1 MRGFDQREE
10 TMKDLIRSVDPET
23 SPAAT
28 AAPAIRPLAA
38 LLARLAPRKRRRGMA
53 LRPLRAAAA
62 AIAVASFAGSAA
74 VAQWSTGSLVGR
86 VIDPSSAPITGAA
99 IRLDA
104 AADPNAA
111 PAIARTN
118 DRGQF
123 SLLGLAPGV
132 YSLTVAVDGYLPAL
146 SESITVLAGQPTSV
160 QVQMSPVPG
169 ETVTVTAEPPSGLAA
184 AMPSLVLNRAELDR
198 TPSAREPWSLASRAP
213 GVLTLGINNGGSEA
227 GQQFML
233 FGGGAGT
240 SETSYQVDGVRVT
253 DMLTVGAT
261 IVYFDFD
268 QFDEIGVTTG
278 AFDLTSGN
286 AGVSVQL
293 TTRRASGDWRGS
305 ARYLSSDGTWQAD
318 GDERQ
323 QELATRVRSI
333 AEYGL
338 EGGGPLAGEF
348 LAGWLALGRS
358 DIDRRSAAGA
368 PVDIG
373 LEQKAAKLEGT
384 WGRTSYSLLG
394 QTSEKVWNGRGAA
407 SNRAPETTMVQSGPF
422 DLGKLAIT
430 TLVSADT
437 TIDLSISG
445 TRGDLRSTPR
455 GSGDIWVGIDGV
467 WHGGFLSSLRDSSS
481 DQQQLE
487 ASSVLRWGRQAF
499 HLRAGAQRRRQED
512 AFNERWGDRRTIA
525 WRQSD
530 GTTVMEAVQSGRE
543 SLNEAYEGA
552 WLGAALQLPRLAL
565 QAGVRY
571 DRQSGSTRDTE
582 VAAHPLFPEFLPAF
596 RFDGDDY
603 GFAWRTVSPRIAAT
617 YAFGDQ
623 GDSVLCLAAARF
635 PSQLSGRVGV
645 WQVSSAS
652 RTGYLQFVDLDGDL
666 RLDDGEPTGER
677 WLDPAMF
684 RSGSVDPGLG
694 AELYDSLSVGFD
706 RRLGPLTGSVE
717 FVRRRHHEI
726 LEERLLVAEFDKTRG
741 VGGVGDTGVR
751 QAVREDYVP
760 AGHVAG
766 NLPDGSS
773 YDVPYFSLRPGL
785 ETRGTLLVNGDR
797 ERIYQAVTLSLERP
811 RSDQWSLR
819 ANLTLADWSWRLGPE
834 FRRHDDP
841 TNQAP
846 GESTS
851 FGVDNSD
858 DEGGIAGSFGTAASG
873 QGVLANARWSYSVVT
888 RVEIAPTRAW
898 GFDVAL
904 SLTGRDG
911 YPLALAQRVVTPS
924 KTGLV
929 QITPR
934 ADDFRSDAVHLADL
948 RLERALRWSKWGGL
962 ETTFGIDVFNLTGSS
977 AALSSVRLQ
986 GYRLGEPAEVLSPRT
1001 WRAGVRLRW
1010 D

>member
-1 MRGFDQREE
+1 
-10 TMKDLIRSVDPET
+10 
-23 SPAAT
+23 
-28 AAPAIRPLAA
+28 
-38 LLARLAPRKRRRGMA
+38 
-53 LRPLRAAAA
+53 
-62 AIAVASFAGSAA
+62 
-74 VAQWSTGSLVGR
+74 LVGR
-86 VIDPSSAPITGAA
+86 VIDPASAPIAGAA
-99 IRLDA
+99 IQLA
-104 AADPNAA
+104 AAHERAVA
-111 PAIARTN
+111 PETARTN

-132 YSLTVAVDGYLPAL
+132 YALTVSVDGYLPA
-146 SESITVLAGQPTSV
+146 SNAAVTVLAGQPTSV
-160 QVQMSPVPG
+160 QVQMSPIPG
-169 ETVTVTAEPPSGLAA
+169 ETVTVTAEPPSGAPA
-184 AMPSLVLNRAELDR
+184 AMPSLVLHRAELDR

-233 FGGGAGT
+233 FGGGAGA

-253 DMLTVGAT
+253 DMLTIGAT

-278 AFDLTSGN
+278 AFDLASGN

-293 TTRRASGDWRGS
+293 TTRRASNDWRGS
-305 ARYLSSDGTWQAD
+305 ARYLSADGTWQAQ
-318 GDERQ
+318 GDQLQ

-338 EGGGPLAGEF
+338 EGGGPLLGER
-348 LAGWLALGRS
+348 LSGWLAFGRS

-368 PVDIG
+368 PVDIR
-373 LEQKAAKLEGT
+373 LEQKAAKLEGSF
-384 WGRTSYSLLG
+384 GRSSYSLLG

-422 DLGKLAIT
+422 DLAKLAVT
-430 TLVSADT
+430 TLVTADS
-437 TIDLSISG
+437 TIDLSLSA

-455 GSGDIWVGIDGV
+455 GSGDIWVGTDGV
-467 WHGGFLSSLRDSSS
+467 WHGGFLTSLRDSESE
-481 DQQQLE
+481 QEQLE

-512 AFNERWGDRRTIA
+512 AFRERWGERRSIA

-530 GTTVMEAVQSGRE
+530 GKTILEAVQSGRE
-543 SLNEAYEGA
+543 SLNEAYDGA
-552 WLGAALQLPRLAL
+552 WVGAALQLPRLAL
-565 QAGVRY
+565 QAGLRY
-571 DRQSGSTRDTE
+571 DRQSGSTRDTD
-582 VAAHPLFPEFLPAF
+582 VDAHPLFPEFLPAF

-603 GFAWRTVSPRIAAT
+603 GFAWRTVSPRAAAT
-617 YAFGDQ
+617 YAFGDS
-623 GDSVLCLAAARF
+623 GDSVLRLAAARF

-652 RTGYLQFVDLDGDL
+652 RTGYLRFDDLDGDL
-666 RLDDGEPTGER
+666 RLDADEPVADR

-684 RSGSVDPGLG
+684 RSGHVDPELG
-694 AELYDSLSVGFD
+694 AELYDSLSLGFD
-706 RRLGPLTGSVE
+706 RRLGPLTGSIELVH
-717 FVRRRHHEI
+717 RRNHRI
-726 LEERLLVAEFDKTRG
+726 LEERLLVAEVDKSD
-741 VGGVGDTGVR
+741 GGGILGGTR
-751 QAVREDYVP
+751 QALRDDYVP
-760 AGHVAG
+760 AGQLSG
-766 NLPDGSS
+766 TLPDGST
-773 YDVPYFSLRPGL
+773 YDVPYFALRPGL

-811 RSDQWSLR
+811 RSDHWSLR
-819 ANLTLADWSWRLGPE
+819 AHLTLADWSWRLGPE

-846 GESTS
+846 GELSS

-858 DEGGIAGSFGTAASG
+858 DQGGIAGSFGTAASG
-873 QGVLANARWSYSVVT
+873 QGVLASARWSYSVVT
-888 RVEIAPTRAW
+888 HVAIAPERAW

-911 YPLALAQRVVTPS
+911 YPLALGQRVVSPS

-934 ADDFRSDAVHLADL
+934 ADDFRSDALHLADL
-948 RLERALRWSKWGGL
+948 RVERAVRWSRWGGL
-962 ETTFGIDVFNLTGSS
+962 ETTFGVDVFNLTGSS

-1001 WRAGVRLRW
+1001 WRASVRLRW
-1010 D
+1010 N